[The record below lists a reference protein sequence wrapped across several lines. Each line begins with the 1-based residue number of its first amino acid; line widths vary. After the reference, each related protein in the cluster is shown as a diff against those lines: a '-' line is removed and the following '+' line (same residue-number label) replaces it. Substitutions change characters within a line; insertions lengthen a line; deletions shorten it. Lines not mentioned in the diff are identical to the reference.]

1 MPPVLT
7 VTGRDV
13 LFAHWPLDTD
23 VVERHVPDALDVATF
38 DGSAWVSALAIESR
52 GVGPGPIRL
61 PRRLERSL
69 PQLVFRTYVTLDG
82 QPGVYF
88 LSLDT
93 GARLPATVGR
103 RAFGIPIHRA
113 SMRITRRDETV
124 TFRSRRD
131 GDPPAGFR
139 ARYRPTGEPYRA
151 EPDSFEA
158 FGIERFRFFLP
169 ADEDRRVGV
178 GRGADGRVRVGEL
191 DRKPW
196 ELRSVDATI
205 RPRGLFEAAGLPAP
219 TAEPVAHYSPGFEM
233 GVERLRAASATESG
247 LRPDAN

>member
-1 MPPVLT
+1 VPPVLT

-13 LFAHWPLDTD
+13 LFVHWPLDTG
-23 VVERHVPDALDVATF
+23 VVESRVPDALDVATF
-38 DGSAWVSALAIESR
+38 DGSAWVSALAIEVR
-52 GVGPGPIRL
+52 GFGPGPIRL
-61 PRRLERSL
+61 PRRLERGL

-113 SMRITRRDETV
+113 SMRITRRNETV

-131 GDPPAGFR
+131 GDPPALFR

-151 EPDSFEA
+151 EPDSFES

-169 ADEDRRVGV
+169 ADEDRRVGA
-178 GRGADGRVRVGEL
+178 GRRSDGRVRVGEL
-191 DRKPW
+191 GRKPW
-196 ELRSVDATI
+196 DLREVDATI
-205 RPRGLFEAAGLPAP
+205 RPNGLFEAAGLPAP
-219 TAEPVAHYSPGFEM
+219 TADPVVHYSPGFEM
-233 GVERLRAASATESG
+233 RVEPLRAASTTESG
-247 LRPDAN
+247 LRPGEN

>member
-13 LFAHWPLDTD
+13 LFVHWPLDTA
-23 VVERHVPDALDVATF
+23 VVESRIPDALDVATF
-38 DGSAWVSALAIESR
+38 DGSAWVSALAIEVR

-61 PRRLERSL
+61 PRRLERGL
-69 PQLVFRTYVTLDG
+69 PQLVCRTYVTLDG

-93 GARLPATVGR
+93 GSRLPATVGR

-113 SMRITRRDETV
+113 SMRITRQGETV

-131 GDPPAGFR
+131 GDPPAVFR

-151 EPDSFEA
+151 ASDSFES

-169 ADEDRRVGV
+169 ADEDRRVGA
-178 GRGADGRVRVGEL
+178 GRRSDGRVRVGEL

-196 ELRSVDATI
+196 DLREVDATV
-205 RPRGLFEAAGLPAP
+205 RPRGLFEAVDLPAP
-219 TAEPVAHYSPGFEM
+219 TADPVAHYSPGFEM
-233 GVERLRAASATESG
+233 GVEPLRTASTTESG
-247 LRPDAN
+247 LRPDAK

>member
-1 MPPVLT
+1 VPPVLT

-13 LFAHWPLDTD
+13 LFAHWPLDHS
-23 VVERHVPDALDVATF
+23 VVESRVPDVLDVETF
-38 DGSAWVSALAIESR
+38 DGSAWVSTLAIEVR
-52 GVGPGPIRL
+52 GFGPGPVPL
-61 PRRLERSL
+61 PRRLEWGL

-93 GARLPATVGR
+93 DARLPATVGR

-124 TFRSRRD
+124 TFRSQRD
-131 GDPPAGFR
+131 GDPPAVFR

-151 EPDSFEA
+151 EPDTFES
-158 FGIERFRFFLP
+158 FGIEHFRFFLP
-169 ADEDRRVGV
+169 ASEDRRVGA
-178 GRGADGRVRVGEL
+178 GRRADGRVRIGEL

-196 ELRSVDATI
+196 DLRSVDATI
-205 RPRGLFEAAGLPAP
+205 RTNGLFGAADLPAP
-219 TAEPVAHYSPGFEM
+219 TADPVTHYSPGFEM
-233 GVERLRAASATESG
+233 RVEPLRTASTTESG
-247 LRPDAN
+247 LRPDAK

>member
-1 MPPVLT
+1 VPPVLT

-13 LFAHWPLDTD
+13 LFAHWPLDPA
-23 VVERHVPDALDVATF
+23 VVESRVPDELDVETF
-38 DGSAWVSALAIESR
+38 DGSAWVSALAIEVR
-52 GVGPGPIRL
+52 GFGPGPIRL
-61 PRRLERSL
+61 PRRLEWGL
-69 PQLVFRTYVTLDG
+69 PQLVFRTYVTLGG

-103 RAFGIPIHRA
+103 RAFGIPLHRA

-131 GDPPAGFR
+131 GDPPAVFR

-151 EPDSFEA
+151 EPESFEA
-158 FGIERFRFFLP
+158 FGIERFRYFLP
-169 ADEDRRVGV
+169 ATEDRRVGV
-178 GRGADGRVRVGEL
+178 GRRTDGRVRVGEL

-196 ELRSVDATI
+196 DLRRVDATV
-205 RPRGLFEAAGLPAP
+205 RGNTLFEAAGLPAP
-219 TAEPVAHYSPGFEM
+219 TADPSVHYSPGFEM
-233 GVERLRAASATESG
+233 RVESLRAASATESG
-247 LRPDAN
+247 LRPDAK

>member
-93 GARLPATVGR
+93 GARLPALVGR
-103 RAFGIPIHRA
+103 RAFGIPFHRA
-113 SMRITRRDETV
+113 RMRITRRGEEV
-124 TFRSRRD
+124 TFRSHRED
-131 GDPPAGFR
+131 TPPAVFR

-151 EPDSFEA
+151 EPGTFESFC
-158 FGIERFRFFLP
+158 IEHFRYFLP
-169 ADEDRRVGV
+169 AGEDRRVGT
-178 GRGADGRVRVGEL
+178 GRRAGGGMAVGEL
-191 DRKPW
+191 DREPW
-196 ELRSVDATI
+196 ELRPVAATI
-205 RPRGLFEAAGLPAP
+205 RENTLFEAAGLSAP
-219 TAEPVAHYSPGFEM
+219 TRDPVVQYSPGFRM
-233 GVERLRAASATESG
+233 WIAPLRTRSGAAVG
-247 LRPDAN
+247 